1 MKSLTISTVALALA
15 LSSGV
20 AFAFHCPADMKKID
34 AALEQSPSLDASQ
47 MAAVMELRAA
57 GEELHNSGKH
67 HASVTVLAE
76 AMRLLGIE

>member
-1 MKSLTISTVALALA
+1 MKSWPLGTIALTLML
-15 LSSGV
+15 LSGTAS
-20 AFAFHCPADMKKID
+20 AFHCPVDIKKID
-34 AALEQSPSLDASQ
+34 EALAQSPTLDESQ
-47 MAAVMELRAA
+47 MAAVEELRAA